1 MKLLIT
7 TTGQIIASG
16 DYTETATELQYSD
29 LIVPKHVV
37 AGYQIIDVE
46 VPDGFTAGKYTY
58 ENGQLVP
65 IPEITE
71 N

>member
-1 MKLLIT
+1 
-7 TTGQIIASG
+7 
-16 DYTETATELQYSD
+16 
-29 LIVPKHVV
+29 V

-65 IPEITE
+65 VPEITE
-71 N
+71 